1 MNNLLSEINAL
12 YIRTNELQTF
22 GVGIKTKEILKKSFR
37 RSVITDIFL
46 FISSDNNFLKRGVF
60 FL

>member
-22 GVGIKTKEILKKSFR
+22 GVGIKTKEILKKAFGDQLSPTFFYLFR
-37 RSVITDIFL
+37 VTITF
-46 FISSDNNFLKRGVF
+46 
-60 FL
+60 